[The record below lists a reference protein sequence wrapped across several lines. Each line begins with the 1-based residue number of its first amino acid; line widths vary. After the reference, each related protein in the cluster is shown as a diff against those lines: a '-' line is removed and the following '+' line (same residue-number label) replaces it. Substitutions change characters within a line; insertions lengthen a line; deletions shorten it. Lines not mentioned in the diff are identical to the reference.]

1 MRARLRCVVTSFL
14 VAALSGGGASAADSS
29 GTPDLAGA
37 INAQRDGL
45 VQFHYAARS
54 GVYGDDD
61 NLTIRGG
68 DDSEP
73 WECCDPCSVQVTVRR
88 RGGEIRSIRWRVGRV
103 RRSVPPGGRDL
114 GAVPADQAAA
124 FFMQHAL
131 ERDAD
136 AQNEALQAAVM
147 ADVDGQWQP
156 LAQLARD
163 RERSQEL
170 RRTAIFWLGMEAQDV
185 VGKMLGELADNEV
198 EDLEIRKQAVFAIA
212 QRPDAESIPALTRM
226 AKTHRNAELR
236 KTALFWLA
244 QKDAPEVIELFET
257 IILEGS

>member
-1 MRARLRCVVTSFL
+1 MRVRLRCIVVSVL
-14 VAALSGGGASAADSS
+14 LAALSAGGASAADPNV
-29 GTPDLAGA
+29 TPELAAA
-37 INAQRDGL
+37 IDAQRDGL
-45 VQFHYAARS
+45 VRFHYAARS

-68 DDSEP
+68 DDEEP

-103 RRSVPPGGRDL
+103 RRTVPPGARDL

-131 ERDAD
+131 EPDAD
-136 AQNEALQAAVM
+136 AQNEALQAAVI

-163 RERSQEL
+163 RQRSQEL

-185 VGKMLGELADNEV
+185 VGKTLGELADNEV
-198 EDLEIRKQAVFAIA
+198 EDLEIRKHAVFAIA

-226 AKTHRNAELR
+226 AKTHPNSELR

-257 IILEGS
+257 IILDGS